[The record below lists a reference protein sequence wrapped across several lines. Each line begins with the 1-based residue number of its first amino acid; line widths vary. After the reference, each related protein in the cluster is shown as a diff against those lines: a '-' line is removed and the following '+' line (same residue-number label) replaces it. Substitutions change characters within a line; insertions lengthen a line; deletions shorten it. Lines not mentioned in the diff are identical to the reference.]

1 MTTDTY
7 DVIVIGAGPAGEV
20 AAGRLA
26 QGGLQVA
33 IVENELVGGECSYY
47 ACIPSK
53 TLLRPAQ
60 ALAEVKRVPGAAQAV
75 TESLDVPAV
84 LARRDELINN
94 LSDAG
99 QMPWLENLGIELIR
113 GEARLDGARRVL
125 INGCPLQAR
134 RAIIIATGS
143 VAAIP
148 PIPGLAEAKPWTSR
162 RATTSQ
168 KIPARLIVLG
178 GGAVGCEMS
187 QVYASLGS
195 RVTLIE
201 AEACLLCQEE
211 PFAGRE
217 LAEAMA
223 QSGIDV
229 RLGARAEQVER
240 SGAVVRAVLSDGS
253 SIEAEELLVATGRR
267 PRTHDLGLE
276 TVGLDPRMAIEVNES
291 FRVTGKGRLYAI
303 GDVNGIAALTHM
315 GKYQAYVASE
325 AILGRPANTAPA
337 PVTRVV
343 FTEPQVA
350 SVGTTLGAAL
360 AAGVNAN
367 AYDAPTSGTAGALFH
382 GRDTPGTSRIV
393 VDEDRGVIVGATFTG
408 TDVSEW
414 LHAASIAIVGQ
425 IPVEEL
431 WRAVPAFPSRSE
443 VWLRLLESREAE
455 QSAMAQTASAD
466 GSAPGAGRS

>member
-1 MTTDTY
+1 MTIDPY

-26 QGGLQVA
+26 EGGLQVA
-33 IVENELVGGECSYY
+33 IVEKELVGGECSYY

-53 TLLRPAQ
+53 ALLKPAQ
-60 ALAEVKRVPGAAQAV
+60 ALAEVERVPGAAQAV
-75 TESLDVPAV
+75 TGSLDVSAV

-99 QMPWLENLGIELIR
+99 QVPWLENLGIELIR
-113 GEARLDGARRVL
+113 GEARLDGARRVVV
-125 INGCPLQAR
+125 NGRDLEAR
-134 RAIIIATGS
+134 SAIIIATGS

-148 PIPGLAEAKPWTSR
+148 PVPGLAEAEPWTSR
-162 RATTSQ
+162 RATTAE

-187 QVYASLGS
+187 QVYGSLGS
-195 RVTLIE
+195 RVTLLE

-211 PFAGRE
+211 PFAGHE

-223 QSGIDV
+223 RSGIDV
-229 RLGARAEQVER
+229 RLGVRAEQVER
-240 SGAVVRAVLSDGS
+240 SGEVVRVILSDGS
-253 SIEAEELLVATGRR
+253 SVEAEELLVATGRR

-276 TVGLDPRMAIEVNES
+276 TVGLDPRRAIEVDES
-291 FRVTGKGRLYAI
+291 FRVPGKGWLYAV

-315 GKYQAYVASE
+315 GKYQAHVASE
-325 AILGRPANTAPA
+325 AILGRPANIARA

-350 SVGTTLGAAL
+350 SVGATLAVAL
-360 AAGVNAN
+360 AAGVSAN
-367 AYDAPTSGTAGALFH
+367 AYDAPTSGTAGGLFH

-393 VDEDRGVIVGATFTG
+393 VDEDRGVIIGATFTG
-408 TDVSEW
+408 AEVSEW
-414 LHAASIAIVGQ
+414 LHAATIAIVGQ
-425 IPVEEL
+425 IPIEEL
-431 WRAVPAFPSRSE
+431 WRAVAAFPSRSE

-455 QSAMAQTASAD
+455 QSSTAQALAAAA
-466 GSAPGAGRS
+466 SAPGAGGS